1 MEITITQ
8 EILDEVNMFIN
19 TRAVQVLNDDAELS
33 FSAMAFVLQSI
44 VSAVDEAQ
52 EELDKKEKL

>member
-1 MEITITQ
+1 MEIEITQ
-8 EILDEVNMFIN
+8 EILDEVNIFIN

-33 FSAMAFVLQSI
+33 FTAMAFVLQSI

-52 EELDKKEKL
+52 KELDKKEKL

>member
-1 MEITITQ
+1 MGIEITQ
-8 EILDEVNMFIN
+8 ELLDEVNMFIN
-19 TRAVQVLNDDAELS
+19 TMAVQVLNDDAELS

>member
-1 MEITITQ
+1 
-8 EILDEVNMFIN
+8 
-19 TRAVQVLNDDAELS
+19 
-33 FSAMAFVLQSI
+33 MAFVLQSI

>member
-1 MEITITQ
+1 MEIEITQ

-52 EELDKKEKL
+52 DELDKNENL

>member
-1 MEITITQ
+1 MEVEITQ
-8 EILDEVNMFIN
+8 EVLDEVNMFIN

-33 FSAMAFVLQSI
+33 FPAMTFVLQSI

-52 EELDKKEKL
+52 EKIDKSENL

>member
-8 EILDEVNMFIN
+8 EIVDEVNIFIN
-19 TRAVQVLNDDAELS
+19 TRAVEVLNDDAELS
-33 FSAMAFVLQSI
+33 FTAMAFVLQSI

-52 EELDKKEKL
+52 EKLDKEEKK

>member
-1 MEITITQ
+1 MEIEITQ
-8 EILDEVNMFIN
+8 ALLDEVNMFIN

-33 FSAMAFVLQSI
+33 FSAMAFILQSI

-52 EELDKKEKL
+52 EKLDKSENL

>member
-1 MEITITQ
+1 MEIEITQ

-33 FSAMAFVLQSI
+33 FPAMAFVLQSI

-52 EELDKKEKL
+52 EKLDKEEKK